1 MELEK
6 LREENARLRRER
18 DQLRGTVDAFREQS
32 SKESAEAIVED
43 VVRGIVDH
51 IAESGQVAILRR
63 ANEEL
68 KEKYDAMARE
78 VLVLEN
84 LVGKLQSNAA
94 EASAA
99 SNAAVEEEVIDIIL
113 DDDDSSSIASFT
125 LKADVFEH
133 GNGESADYPKTPL
146 TPGSQTAWGRFKKR
160 IRGGLGLSASSSAK
174 KSTPRS
180 SATVLQQKYLS
191 AAQDL
196 DRETMLDCADD
207 GVLVSCTDFDGTN
220 AVHKVLLSRRDDALV
235 EDDILAMICWLNEEL
250 GVGVNEKTRDG
261 RTALHY
267 ACRKGRLLVS
277 QWLEER
283 GAEMDAETDYG

>member
-1 MELEK
+1 MPDRLGESIISLAPSAADESVSAFRQSMELEK

-125 LKADVFEH
+125 LKADVFEQ
-133 GNGESADYPKTPL
+133 GNGESADYPKTL
-146 TPGSQTAWGRFKKR
+146 TPGSQTAWGRFKS
-160 IRGGLGLSASSSAK
+160 GSGEGSASPLRLAPRRVREAAQRCCS
-174 KSTPRS
+174 KSTC
-180 SATVLQQKYLS
+180 LQLRT
-191 AAQDL
+191 L
-196 DRETMLDCADD
+196 TE
-207 GVLVSCTDFDGTN
+207 
-220 AVHKVLLSRRDDALV
+220 RR
-235 EDDILAMICWLNEEL
+235 CS
-250 GVGVNEKTRDG
+250 
-261 RTALHY
+261 TALMTVCWCLVPILMERMLSIKCC
-267 ACRKGRLLVS
+267 CRVV
-277 QWLEER
+277 
-283 GAEMDAETDYG
+283 MTP